1 MSQQNPVS
9 RPKVPWRGPD
19 GVQKGPATQE
29 EAIKRVAVVVLILTN
44 PTAAV
49 FTAAAGII
57 LTRRP
62 VIRRLSG
69 WIVAAVGVVLFAALS
84 AAGAGRSYV
93 APWRDVIERGRAMIE
108 AAAQDGDAA
117 VIPVQLWDLVRERWL
132 DWTLGQAPIAAA
144 VAMTLAGVWV
154 AWRRQRYR
162 ATWREAEET
171 QPWEPP
177 SKRRVAKAHRR
188 VDAPAKRKRAAK
200 ITADTPFAD
209 LVMLIG
215 ATPQGVPAPLTGA
228 QLLSHMVT
236 TGPSGYGKT
245 TTLLRIMQGWLV
257 LWEPKRLPLVL
268 FDFKGD
274 PELRR
279 ATAAMAAETG
289 RAHHVVSVTGHSS
302 TTYNPLRHGSS
313 EEVAS
318 RLMETLANAEGGGFE
333 SPHHRSV
340 GERWLIL
347 SVVVLDA
354 LVATGEPRDGRQSSQ
369 PWRRT
374 LGDLVRLMPPTAM
387 AKQAPRLSGEAA
399 DRAGQ
404 LLSELEADKDLARS
418 ILGMTQR
425 VALMNETAAGRVMR
439 HGEEGLDLLD
449 VIHRGDVVVFSLD
462 SQANS
467 AAARAV
473 GNLAVADLSAIMGQL
488 QEERWAKRTDRR
500 VMVMLDEF
508 TGLGGGLLQGF
519 LERARGAGGSLVVS
533 TQTDGGFTA
542 VSPEFA
548 ESVWG
553 NSNVWLMH
561 RQTGESASS
570 RAEDL
575 GTESGW
581 AETLQVTEDT
591 DALGSTTGGSG
602 VGSLRRVERFRV
614 HPNELKS
621 LEPGQ
626 VLFVSF
632 YPRHTE
638 RVQITK
644 TRDWAALAPDDEG
657 AQEPETAEL
666 QPAEHAEK
674 KATAAPAPAAVAA
687 APKPAPRA
695 DDDEDFWGDDDAAT
709 GSGWTHETDW

>member
-1 MSQQNPVS
+1 MSQPKPVS
-9 RPKVPWRGPD
+9 RPKVPWGGPD
-19 GVQKGPATQE
+19 GVQKGPVSDG
-29 EAIKRVAVVVLILTN
+29 EAIKRVAVAVLLLTN

-49 FTAAAGII
+49 CTAAAGVV
-57 LTRRP
+57 LTRKP
-62 VIRRLSG
+62 VLHRVSG
-69 WIVAAVGVVLFAALS
+69 WLIALAGLVLFVVLTI
-84 AAGAGRSYV
+84 AGAGRAYV
-93 APWRDVIERGRAMIE
+93 APWRELIAHGRETIR
-108 AAAQDGDAA
+108 AA
-117 VIPVQLWDLVRERWL
+117 VDDGNAVVVPLQLWELVRERWFE
-132 DWTLGQAPIAAA
+132 WAVGQLPIAVA
-144 VAMTLAGVWV
+144 VALICAGAWV

-162 ATWREAEET
+162 ATWRDDEAE
-171 QPWEPP
+171 QQQAWKPP
-177 SKRRVAKAHRR
+177 SRRRLAKAHRR
-188 VDAPAKRKRAAK
+188 VDEPKKPPT
-200 ITADTPFAD
+200 ITAQTPFSE
-209 LVMLIG
+209 LVMWIG
-215 ATPQGVPAPLTGA
+215 ATPKGEPAPLRGS
-228 QLLSHMVT
+228 QMLSHMVT

-257 LWEPKRLPLVL
+257 LWAPKRLPLIL

-279 ATAAMAAETG
+279 ATAAMAAETN
-289 RAHHVVSVTGHSS
+289 RAQHVVSVTGHST

-318 RLMETLANAEGGGFE
+318 RLIETLANAEGGGFE

-347 SVVVLDA
+347 SVIVLDA
-354 LVATGEPRDGRQSSQ
+354 LVKSGEPRDGRKASE
-369 PWRRT
+369 PWHRT
-374 LGDLVRLMPPTAM
+374 LSDLVRLMPPTSM
-387 AKQAPRLSGEAA
+387 KEQAPRLTGEAA
-399 DRAGQ
+399 DRATQ
-404 LLSELEADKDLARS
+404 LLSELAADKDLARS

-439 HGEEGLDLLD
+439 HDEGDGLDLLD
-449 VIHRGDVVVFSLD
+449 VIRRGDVVVFSLD
-462 SQANS
+462 SQANA

-473 GNLAVADLSAIMGQL
+473 GNLAVADLSAIMGRL
-488 QEERWAKRTDRR
+488 QEERWAKRTERR

-632 YPRHTE
+632 FPRRTE

-657 AQEPETAEL
+657 AQEPETATL
-666 QPAEHAEK
+666 QPARAE
-674 KATAAPAPAAVAA
+674 AAPEPVAA
-687 APKPAPRA
+687 KVAAPTTET
-695 DDDEDFWGDDDAAT
+695 DEDFWGDDDAAD
-709 GSGWTHETDW
+709 GRGWTHETDW